1 MHYFDVTDLF
11 ATCKTALEVMLRDV
25 VLWEAQPWSVEA
37 QSEHRAWHWAWR
49 FGLIIEQRGI
59 KAPMAQSGFG
69 SRIRCAFCCISNCT

>member
-37 QSEHRAWHWAWR
+37 QSTER
-49 FGLIIEQRGI
+49 
-59 KAPMAQSGFG
+59 AQSVALGVEIWAYN
-69 SRIRCAFCCISNCT
+69 RTERH